1 MKSLTQH
8 TSDTIQLINAHIAA
22 CKALAADIA
31 VGKAANTTTV
41 QQTETA
47 YRDAIR
53 NNYNRARESAEWQLV
68 GAVRNGNA
76 AKFARYAFCDAADA
90 ALLEK
95 HGVRLHPVACALF
108 QHTDK
113 AGNVRYHDML
123 EITRVCRAWAQRL
136 GIVVNDAY
144 ITYVVDEITKMG
156 PMSLYAATVV
166 PEGID
171 CKLDPSMV
179 PAAYHSTLCGC
190 ADCVSA

>member
-31 VGKAANTTTV
+31 IGKVADTTAVTR
-41 QQTETA
+41 TETA

-68 GAVRNGNA
+68 GAVRNNA
-76 AKFARYAFCDAADA
+76 AKFVRYAFCSAADA
-90 ALLEK
+90 EATSK

-113 AGNVRYHDML
+113 AGNVRYHDVQ

-136 GIVVNDAY
+136 GIVVNDAF
-144 ITYVVDEITKMG
+144 ITYVVDEIAKQG
-156 PMSLYAATVV
+156 PQTLYSATVV

-171 CKLDPSMV
+171 CNLDPAAV
-179 PAAYHSTLCGC
+179 PQAYHTATCGC
-190 ADCVSA
+190 GDCASA